1 MVLGRFKQNSA
12 VLHPSLEYIYL
23 GEICGEGEEKGEKGK
38 EEITYLSSLDVQV
51 QPECVHRGALSFSLC
66 RHP

>member
-23 GEICGEGEEKGEKGK
+23 GEICGERGEKGEKGK
-38 EEITYLSSLDVQV
+38 EEITY
-51 QPECVHRGALSFSLC
+51 FS
-66 RHP
+66 